1 MIAAHLLKSLG
12 TGSLAGVTVGTLQT
26 LVVSSAGGT
35 RYTPGNPAFLSGFAN
50 ENLAVLVEL
59 LVYALLGGV
68 CMLASEVYR
77 SDRLSIATST
87 LAHLGLVGGSVLTAG
102 WYLKWFSASTALGF
116 AVVFLIIYTV
126 IWVANY
132 LRYRRTINAVN
143 ARLSER

>member
-50 ENLAVLVEL
+50 ENVAVLVEL

-87 LAHLGLVGGSVLTAG
+87 LAHLGLVGGSVLTA
-102 WYLKWFSASTALGF
+102 LGF